1 MANNYLEFSEVL
13 PHLTAD
19 EEAWLK
25 SQLEQVCVI
34 DGVEYPVDDVPE
46 GLRGKETEWLG
57 CRAYRDLKGYD
68 ADFGEEAGF
77 EWEFCDDDDS
87 SSDWG
92 RHLWLHAVEY
102 AELDRLAYLIH
113 KFLKEFRPND
123 AWSLTYATYC
133 SKPRVGE
140 FGGGALFATAADVKW
155 TNAYAF
161 VEEQT
166 KAFHEQSAVP
176 RLVQLVE
183 ESGLADDALDETVHE
198 TAASRASAIN
208 NGGPTEQIEYLVAEL
223 GAKETER
230 TLKTLIAFCK
240 AQKEEPNES
249 TLDS

>member
-13 PHLTAD
+13 PQLTEKEAD
-19 EEAWLK
+19 WLRE
-25 SQLEQVCVI
+25 QLETVHVFG
-34 DGVEYPVDDVPE
+34 DKEY
-46 GLRGKETEWLG
+46 TEDELPDHLKGENAEWVG
-57 CRAYRDLKGYD
+57 CRAYRDLEGYD

-87 SSDWG
+87 SSGWG

-102 AELDRLAYLIH
+102 AELDRLAHLIR

-123 AWSLTYATYC
+123 VWSLTYATYC

-140 FGGGALFATAADVKW
+140 FSGGALFVTAADVKW
-155 TNAYAF
+155 NNAYDF

-198 TAASRASAIN
+198 TAASRASSIN

-223 GAKETER
+223 GAEETER
-230 TLKTLIAFCK
+230 TLKTLVAAGK
-240 AQKEEPNES
+240 AQKEEPDEN
-249 TLDS
+249 TPDS